1 MSGRPAGLF
10 FFPTKT
16 NFINGIKLVE
26 TGQAT

>member
-10 FFPTKT
+10 FLTKT